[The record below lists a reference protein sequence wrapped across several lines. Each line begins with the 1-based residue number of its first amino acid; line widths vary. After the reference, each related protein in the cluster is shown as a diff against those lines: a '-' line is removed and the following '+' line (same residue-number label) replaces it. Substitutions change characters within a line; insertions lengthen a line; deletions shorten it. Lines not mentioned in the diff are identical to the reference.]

1 MLVYES
7 PENKSRYVDKIL
19 LREYSKEVLGKDIC
33 VPILKIYND
42 IDEINLDELPE
53 NFVLKCN
60 HGNGMNIICKNKT
73 SFNLASAKNN
83 LKNWVKKNY
92 GLSTFEYQ
100 YINVQR
106 KVFAEKYLTDD
117 IINYKV
123 NCYNGEPVH
132 IRVKKNV
139 NGVNV
144 NNIYDLNWTLTNL
157 SVNYYSKQIRINF
170 IHYLIPKKFK
180 ISKYIFLYKK

>member
-60 HGNGMNIICKNKT
+60 HGSGMNIICKNKT
-73 SFNLASAKNN
+73 SFNLASA
-83 LKNWVKKNY
+83 
-92 GLSTFEYQ
+92 
-100 YINVQR
+100 
-106 KVFAEKYLTDD
+106 
-117 IINYKV
+117 
-123 NCYNGEPVH
+123 
-132 IRVKKNV
+132 
-139 NGVNV
+139 
-144 NNIYDLNWTLTNL
+144 
-157 SVNYYSKQIRINF
+157 
-170 IHYLIPKKFK
+170 
-180 ISKYIFLYKK
+180 

>member
-1 MLVYES
+1 MEVEWIS
-7 PENKSRYVDKIL
+7 YVKIKLHLIL
-19 LREYSKEVLGKDIC
+19 LL
-33 VPILKIYND
+33 
-42 IDEINLDELPE
+42 
-53 NFVLKCN
+53 
-60 HGNGMNIICKNKT
+60 H
-73 SFNLASAKNN
+73 KNN

-180 ISKYIFLYKK
+180 ISK